1 MIGELM
7 KAKTTKA
14 HLLAIFTILIW
25 GTTFVSTKVLLKAFQ
40 PVEILA
46 WRFAMGFLAL
56 CLILPKRL
64 PFEGVRRELH
74 YALAGLTGVTL
85 YCMLENTAL
94 SYTMASNVSVIVS
107 VAPLF
112 TALIAR
118 KEKHGMAFY
127 LGFAA
132 AILGII
138 LISFGGQEE
147 VRVNPLGDLMA
158 LGAALSWA
166 FYMAI
171 TKRIE
176 GFGHSTIQTTRRIFF
191 YGLLFSVPVLLY
203 NGFNTDMTR
212 FLHLP
217 NLLNMLYLG
226 VGASA
231 LCFVTWNWATGVLGA
246 VRTSAYI
253 YLNPVVTIAAS
264 MIVLD
269 ERLGV
274 PAAIGV
280 GLTILGL
287 VLSEKRNHQKQT
299 EGKA

>member
-1 MIGELM
+1 M
-7 KAKTTKA
+7 KAKITKA
-14 HLLAIFTILIW
+14 HLLAIFTVLIW
-25 GTTFVSTKVLLKAFQ
+25 GTTFVSTKVLLNDFK

-46 WRFAMGFLAL
+46 WRFAIAYIVLW
-56 CLILPKRL
+56 LIYPKPLR
-64 PFEGVRRELH
+64 FEGFKRELH

-85 YCMLENTAL
+85 YCILENTAL
-94 SYTMASNVSVIVS
+94 SHTMASNVSVIVS

-112 TALIAR
+112 TALIVR
-118 KEKHGMAFY
+118 KEKLGEAFY
-127 LGFAA
+127 IGFVA
-132 AILGII
+132 AILGIM
-138 LISFGGQEE
+138 LISFGGQKE
-147 VRVNPLGDLMA
+147 VRFDPMGDLLA

-166 FYMAI
+166 FYMVL

-176 GFGHSTIQTTRRIFF
+176 GFGHSSVQTTRRIFF
-191 YGLLFSVPVLLY
+191 YGLLFSVPVLIKS
-203 NGFNTDMTR
+203 GFSTDLSR
-212 FLHLP
+212 FSELP

-264 MIVLD
+264 MLILD

-274 PAAIGV
+274 ASAIGV
-280 GLTILGL
+280 GLTLLGL
-287 VLSEKRNHQKQT
+287 FLSEKK
-299 EGKA
+299 KFKK